1 MSTIHFATVPDRTR
15 RDNGS
20 LLYRIARGDDVEQNT
35 VLTPETLRM
44 CMQGLAQYA
53 GDLAYSPEIQQRIQE
68 VLERRFE
75 ADMGNDV
82 FSMPNYAP
90 YDDREL
96 AAFYGVNT
104 SMTANMQTRKENYEE
119 QRARLVNETVRE
131 IEPELMGL
139 VQQMKHYENES
150 WARHGIAD
158 EDIFVHANPDE
169 SLLRNP
175 GGGWCALDNPISTSS
190 KNNVIELY
198 DAVSDHVFPEPHPA
212 WDVDRRNG
220 MWSSLK

>member
-1 MSTIHFATVPDRTR
+1 MSTINFATVPDRTR

-35 VLTPETLRM
+35 MTSPETMIM
-44 CMQGLAQYA
+44 CMRGLSKYS

-75 ADMGNDV
+75 ADMGNDI
-82 FSMPNYAP
+82 FSPPNYAT
-90 YDDREL
+90 YDDPEL
-96 AAFYGVNT
+96 AAFYGANT
-104 SMTANMQTRKENYEE
+104 SYTGNMQTRKENFEE

-131 IEPELMGL
+131 IEPELSGL
-139 VQQMKHYENES
+139 VQQMQHYARED

-158 EDIFVHANPDE
+158 EEIYVHTDPDTT
-169 SLLRNP
+169 LLRNP
-175 GGGWCALDNPISTSS
+175 GKGWCSLDNPVSTSS
-190 KNNVIELY
+190 KANVIELY
-198 DAVSDHVFPEPHPA
+198 EAVPDFTFPMPHSG
-212 WDVDRRNG
+212 WDTDRRDG